1 MKPIS
6 NWENIQDN
14 DYKQPLLSGYVVGI
28 LNVENDEDKECMKI
42 TYDIAEGDFRG
53 YYTERFKK
61 FNRPLPAFYR
71 SYKESALSFFKG
83 FITSVEKSNK
93 GYVWNWDESTLKNK
107 KLGVILQEEDYVPST
122 GRYAGEIRTR
132 LIVGK
137 VVDID
142 TIYSKN
148 YKIPSKK
155 IVQSVKDL
163 QSNQSVDL
171 SKVNTFSITD
181 DDMPF

>member
-6 NWENIQDN
+6 NWENIKDN
-14 DYKQPLLSGYVVGI
+14 AYKQLPLSGYVVGI
-28 LNVENDEDKECMKI
+28 LNVENDEDKECLRI

-53 YYTERFKK
+53 YHTERFKN
-61 FNRPLPAFYR
+61 FNYSLPIFYR
-71 SYKESALSFFKG
+71 SYKESALSMFKG
-83 FITSVEKSNK
+83 FITSIEKSNK

-107 KLGVILQEEDYVPST
+107 KFGIILQEEDYVPSM
-122 GRYAGEIRTR
+122 GKYAGEVRTR

-137 VVDID
+137 VVDVD
-142 TIYSKN
+142 TIHSGDYT
-148 YKIPSKK
+148 IPRKK
-155 IVQSVKDL
+155 VAQSVKDL
-163 QSNQSVDL
+163 QSNQSIDL

>member
-142 TIYSKN
+142 TIHSGDYT
-148 YKIPSKK
+148 IPNKK
-155 IVQSVKDL
+155 VAQSVKDL
-163 QSNQSVDL
+163 QSDQSVDL